1 MSKSRTKRSVKL
13 LTPYS
18 TQSWGQLIGAMKYGI
33 LCGRGLFL
41 AALEAVFSS
50 AAAAVY
56 VNNCRG
62 LILVALEVEG
72 FSSPADGLILVA
84 LERSS
89 SAAEAAENTCRG
101 GLILVAME
109 GFSSAAEATENTADN
124 PISRLTARMI
134 SLNRWVGLGGM
145 FFESP
150 LRYAWEKT
158 DEIILPIN

>member
-1 MSKSRTKRSVKL
+1 M
-13 LTPYS
+13 
-18 TQSWGQLIGAMKYGI
+18 GAMKYGV

-50 AAAAVY
+50 AAESN

-62 LILVALEVEG
+62 LVLVALEVEG
-72 FSSPADGLILVA
+72 FSSAADGLILVA

-89 SAAEAAENTCRG
+89 PAAEASENTCRG
-101 GLILVAME
+101 GLILVAIE

-134 SLNRWVGLGGM
+134 SLLNRWVGLVVRSC
-145 FFESP
+145 FKSP
-150 LRYAWEKT
+150 LRYRYAWRRLMT
-158 DEIILPIN
+158 DDNLADQLMF